1 MYSIYFSP
9 VPQATP
15 VSNTIAVWCLLEESF
30 FFFLFTGLPHL
41 CTVLMQ
47 KRFYGR
53 IPTRL
58 WLAFKQQKA
67 GRSRLEKHCGFGSI

>member
-30 FFFLFTGLPHL
+30 FFFFIYGVATFMH
-41 CTVLMQ
+41 CIDAEEVLW
-47 KRFYGR
+47 KDTHTSVVSF
-53 IPTRL
+53 
-58 WLAFKQQKA
+58 
-67 GRSRLEKHCGFGSI
+67 